1 MKGGLAILLSGPKK
15 GLSSKKP
22 EEEPDEDESP
32 SSEQIAAF
40 KELAAALKSGD
51 AKTGAMALKNFMH
64 ECGDD

>member
-15 GLSSKKP
+15 GLKSESA
-22 EEEPDEDESP
+22 EEPDEDDSP